1 MNKKILLVI
10 FIVTML
16 IVDEVNS
23 FEFGSFIK
31 RMWRSKLAKK
41 LRAKGKE
48 LLRDYANRVLSP
60 EEEAAAP
67 APVPAKRRR

>member
-1 MNKKILLVI
+1 MNKKTLLVI

-23 FEFGSFIK
+23 FKFGSFLK
-31 RMWRSKLAKK
+31 KVWKSKLAKK

-48 LLRDYANRVLSP
+48 LLKDYANRVLNGP

-67 APVPAKRRR
+67 AKRRR